1 MRDYEI
7 VVIVDESAED
17 GQVEGVVERIT
28 QILTQGGGEIVR
40 VDRWGK
46 RKLAYEI
53 NRKTEGI
60 YVVVEFRADSEAVD
74 ELERV
79 LSLADEVVR
88 FKVVRKA
95 A

>member
-1 MRDYEI
+1 M
-7 VVIVDESAED
+7 VIVDEDAD
-17 GQVEGVVERIT
+17 DPQVEAVIERIT
-28 QILTQGGGEIVR
+28 QILTEGGGEVAG

-53 NRKTEGI
+53 DRKTEGI
-60 YVVVEFRADSEAVD
+60 YLVITFQADSEAVA

-79 LSLADEVVR
+79 LALADEVIR